1 MLIPSDLVMELEPLK
16 AHVETRKKPSNREHL
31 VVTTP
36 FRTKTRRELVKFVIG
51 EAPINR
57 TLAVPATRYKHTLFI
72 PLALGQTSQLRRWPQ
87 PAGSCGQRALCV
99 FVPRLRFS
107 NHHLQQAS
115 ACPTQHS
122 VPSYSG
128 CYAVYIHLN
137 MYTYCTCR
145 CINMLFQYT
154 HVHAPMVPRMHK

>member
-72 PLALGQTSQLRRWPQ
+72 PWRLDRHPSCVGGLNRQEVVVNGHFVSLCPGFGFQTTT
-87 PAGSCGQRALCV
+87 
-99 FVPRLRFS
+99 S
-107 NHHLQQAS
+107 NKLQHVLLNIPCHL
-115 ACPTQHS
+115 TQ
-122 VPSYSG
+122 VVTP
-128 CYAVYIHLN
+128 CIHLN